1 MLQTEQEHLL
11 NLCQW
16 YVSLCVHI
24 GTFPCKVIAFLNP
37 GQKNNVRMTRTQWF
51 QDSLESDEDLLISNR
66 HPHCLTIF
74 NPGRNWYRH
83 LVLQDFLTLL
93 VKWGRLRPSFY
104 GWLDHGLYSQN
115 KDSCSMFPCP
125 GTAWL
130 RSWSDM
136 NHQHH
141 FHAWDM
147 PSNLQVL
154 LIMKGPVDTVSIP
167 VPLQP
172 GHLEGHIIKKLSNCF
187 PVN

>member
-1 MLQTEQEHLL
+1 MLQTEQEHLIH
-11 NLCQW
+11 LCQW
-16 YVSLCVHI
+16 YVSLCVDI

-37 GQKNNVRMTRTQWF
+37 GQKTMQGWHEHVNSKTHLKVMKT
-51 QDSLESDEDLLISNR
+51 SLFPTGI
-66 HPHCLTIF
+66 LTVWPSSI
-74 NPGRNWYRH
+74 PAGTGTDTWYCN
-83 LVLQDFLTLL
+83 FFTLL

-172 GHLEGHIIKKLSNCF
+172 GHLEGHIIKRLSNCF